1 MPPPPEIRRLEA
13 DMANPKPLMAQ
24 SSGTDAAIESAL
36 RTLDAEG
43 SGIAAITVA
52 LQSDLRAPFAAGVDL
67 IRNAKGRLIVTGLGK
82 SGHIGRKIA
91 ATFASTGT
99 PAFFVHAA
107 EASHGDLGMITPE
120 DVILAL
126 SWSGE
131 QPEMKNLITYAK
143 RFRIPVIAMTAERES
158 SLAKAADVALTLPKA
173 REACPHNLAPTTSS
187 LMMLALGDALAIALL
202 EGRGFTSV
210 DFSVLHPG
218 GKLGALL
225 KYTRDLMHTGD
236 AVPLKPLGTKM
247 SDALVEMTSKGFGC
261 VGIVDSR
268 GHIAGIVT
276 DGDLRR
282 HMGPDLMSAV
292 VDEVMTRNPKTI
304 DRDVLAG
311 EALEI
316 LNSSKITTLIVTDAN
331 KPVGIVHLHDFL
343 RAGVA

>member
-1 MPPPPEIRRLEA
+1 
-13 DMANPKPLMAQ
+13 MANPNPLK
-24 SSGTDAAIESAL
+24 SSGTDHADAAIESAL

-43 SGIAAITVA
+43 SGIAAIAAA
-52 LQSDLRAPFAAGVDL
+52 LQSDLRTPFLAATDL
-67 IRNAKGRLIVTGLGK
+67 IKNARGRLIVTGLGK

-107 EASHGDLGMITPE
+107 EASHGDLGMITAD

-143 RFRIPVIAMTAERES
+143 RFRIPVIAISAERES

-225 KYTRDLMHTGD
+225 KYTRDLMHSGD
-236 AVPLKPLGTKM
+236 SVPLKPLGTKM

-261 VGIVDSR
+261 VGITDAR

-282 HMGPDLMSAV
+282 HMRPDLMTAS

-304 DRDVLAG
+304 GRDLLAG

-316 LNSSKITTLIVTDAN
+316 LNSSKITALIVTDAG
-331 KPVGIVHLHDFL
+331 KPVGIVHLHDCL
-343 RAGVA
+343 RVGLA

>member
-1 MPPPPEIRRLEA
+1 MATSKSLAATSSMKEA
-13 DMANPKPLMAQ
+13 D
-24 SSGTDAAIESAL
+24 AAVQSAL

-43 SGIAAITVA
+43 SGITALTAA
-52 LQSDLRAPFAAGVDL
+52 LQSDLGPAFAAAAEL
-67 IRNAKGRLIVTGLGK
+67 IRNAKGRLIITGLGK

-107 EASHGDLGMITPE
+107 EAGHGDLGMITAD
-120 DVILAL
+120 DVIMAL

-143 RFRIPVIAMTAERES
+143 RFRIPVIAISAERES

-225 KYTRDLMHTGD
+225 KYTRDLMHGDD

-247 SDALVEMTSKGFGC
+247 SDALVEMS
-261 VGIVDSR
+261 
-268 GHIAGIVT
+268 
-276 DGDLRR
+276 
-282 HMGPDLMSAV
+282 
-292 VDEVMTRNPKTI
+292 
-304 DRDVLAG
+304 
-311 EALEI
+311 
-316 LNSSKITTLIVTDAN
+316 
-331 KPVGIVHLHDFL
+331 
-343 RAGVA
+343 

>member
-1 MPPPPEIRRLEA
+1 MTDQASEA
-13 DMANPKPLMAQ
+13 IA
-24 SSGTDAAIESAL
+24 SAL
-36 RTLDAEG
+36 RTLDAEA
-43 SGIAAITVA
+43 SGVTALAAA
-52 LQSDLRAPFAAGVDL
+52 LQSDLGASFSAAAGL
-67 IRNAKGRLIVTGLGK
+67 ILHARGRLIITGLGK

-107 EASHGDLGMITPE
+107 EASHGDLGMITAD

-131 QPEMKNLITYAK
+131 QPEMKNLISYAK
-143 RFRIPVIAMTAERES
+143 RFKIGVIAMTADAGS
-158 SLAKAADVALTLPKA
+158 TLAKAADVALTLPKA

-218 GKLGALL
+218 GKLGAML
-225 KYTRDLMHTGD
+225 KYTRDLMHEGD

-247 SDALVEMTSKGFGC
+247 SDALVEMSSKGFGC
-261 VGIVDSR
+261 VGIVDHH
-268 GHIAGIVT
+268 GHVVGIVT

-282 HMGPDLMSAV
+282 HMRPDLMTVS
-292 VDEVMTRNPKTI
+292 VDEVMTKNPRTI
-304 DRDVLAG
+304 SRDLLAG
-311 EALEI
+311 EALEM
-316 LNSSKITTLIVTDAN
+316 LNSAKITALLVTDAR
-331 KPVGIVHLHDFL
+331 KPVGIVHLHDLL

>member
-1 MPPPPEIRRLEA
+1 MRPS
-13 DMANPKPLMAQ
+13 KPLMAN
-24 SSGTDAAIESAL
+24 STGTDSANAAVQSAL
-36 RTLDAEG
+36 RTLEAEG
-43 SGIAAITVA
+43 GGIAALEAA
-52 LQSDLRAPFAAGVDL
+52 LRSDLGEPFGRAAGL
-67 IRNAKGRLIVTGLGK
+67 ILGAKGRLIVTGLGK
-82 SGHIGRKIA
+82 SGHISRKIA

-107 EASHGDLGMITPE
+107 EASHGDLGMITTD

-131 QPEMKNLITYAK
+131 QPEMKALISYAK
-143 RFRIPVIAMTAERES
+143 RFRIPLIAMTAERDS
-158 SLAKAADVALTLPKA
+158 TLSQAADVALTLPKA

-218 GKLGALL
+218 GKLGAML
-225 KYTRDLMHTGD
+225 KHISDIMHTGA
-236 AVPLKPLGTKM
+236 AVPLKPLGTSM
-247 SDALVEMTSKGFGC
+247 SEALVEMTSKGFGC
-261 VGIVDSR
+261 VGIVDAR
-268 GHIAGIVT
+268 GAVVGIVT

-282 HMGPDLMSAV
+282 HMGPDLMTAL
-292 VDEVMTRNPKTI
+292 VDDVMTKSPKTI
-304 DRDVLAG
+304 RSTLLAS

-316 LNSSKITTLIVTDAN
+316 LNASKITALIVTEAS
-331 KPVGIVHLHDFL
+331 KPVGIVHLHDLL

>member
-1 MPPPPEIRRLEA
+1 
-13 DMANPKPLMAQ
+13 
-24 SSGTDAAIESAL
+24 
-36 RTLDAEG
+36 
-43 SGIAAITVA
+43 
-52 LQSDLRAPFAAGVDL
+52 
-67 IRNAKGRLIVTGLGK
+67 
-82 SGHIGRKIA
+82 
-91 ATFASTGT
+91 
-99 PAFFVHAA
+99 
-107 EASHGDLGMITPE
+107 MITAE

-131 QPEMKNLITYAK
+131 QPEMKNLISYAA
-143 RFRIPVIAMTAERES
+143 RFRIAVIAMTAERES

-225 KYTRDLMHTGD
+225 KYTRDLMHSGD

-261 VGIVDSR
+261 VGIVDAR
-268 GHIAGIVT
+268 GLIVGIVT

-282 HMGPDLMSAV
+282 HMGPDLMSAT
-292 VDEVMTRNPKTI
+292 VDEVMTKNPKTI

-316 LNSSKITTLIVTDAN
+316 LNSSKITTLIVTDAG
-331 KPVGIVHLHDFL
+331 KPAGIVHLHDFL
-343 RAGVA
+343 RAGVAYRNRRVGKGALRRAHHALRQQMVGTLRFAHPTIFSHLPEIAPPSPPVARQPVRDIETVR